1 MNKDTLITG
10 AAGEMGILASEIA
23 IPHETIQI
31 VLQIVIGIVTLVKLL
46 KKEKK

>member
-1 MNKDTLITG
+1 MNKDTIITG
-10 AAGEMGILASEIA
+10 AAGEVGILASEIA